1 VWIAQAAGIRT
12 LRTMLL
18 IDDEPELAR
27 LIAFAAETAGY
38 AATATS
44 DAESFKQH
52 FRKSGAD
59 LIAIDLGMPGVDGV
73 ELIRFLAETNCTA
86 PVLIISGFDRRVV
99 ETAQRL
105 GQALGLDMA
114 GAVAKPVRLAELE
127 ERLQGLRAGA

>member
-1 VWIAQAAGIRT
+1 
-12 LRTMLL
+12 MLL

-27 LIAFAAETAGY
+27 LVAYAAETAGY

-52 FRKSGAD
+52 FSKSGAD

-73 ELIRFLAETNCTA
+73 ELIRFLAAAKCAA

-99 ETAQRL
+99 ETAERL
-105 GQALGLDMA
+105 GQALGLHMA
-114 GAVAKPVRLAELE
+114 GAVEKPVRLAELE
-127 ERLQGLRAGA
+127 ARLQDLRLGA